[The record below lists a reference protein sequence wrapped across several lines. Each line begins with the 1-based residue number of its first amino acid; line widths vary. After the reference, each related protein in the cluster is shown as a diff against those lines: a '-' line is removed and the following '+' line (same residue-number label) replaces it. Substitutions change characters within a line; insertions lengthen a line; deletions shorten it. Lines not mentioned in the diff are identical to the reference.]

1 MYCALSS
8 CLYSVC
14 GMYSTYACTYT
25 YICMYTHLH
34 LHLQLH
40 LQVLH
45 AYVHVGV
52 SVVWMYV
59 CCGCGCVS
67 VSDCYPFSPSLP
79 LRACRKLTGPS
90 SGTLS
95 LTKSHEVSQ
104 LCIAADHK
112 LTVMVYVCMLLSVWL
127 NCWPSQIANQCAY
140 VICRH
145 GYFLLL

>member
-1 MYCALSS
+1 MCVELMFVQCVWNVQYV
-8 CLYSVC
+8 CLY
-14 GMYSTYACTYT
+14 
-25 YICMYTHLH
+25 I
-34 LHLQLH
+34 
-40 LQVLH
+40 
-45 AYVHVGV
+45 YVH
-52 SVVWMYV
+52 MYVHTPTPTSTTTPTSPTCICTCRCGCCVDV

-127 NCWPSQIANQCAY
+127 NCWPSQLTNQCAY